1 MRGKM
6 RRSHGPLWRLAVV
19 GGLSSALCIVAAGAR
34 AEIASD
40 RAAAIVIF
48 PKVLVDVSSGLN
60 TMIRLSNT
68 SNYAQN
74 VMCFYVN
81 VTPHCMGGE
90 PDDTC
95 FPDRLQ
101 CGGQCVPQW
110 QETDFQIRLTARQP
124 TAWLVSEGAVD
135 CQFLTGTCSENE
147 TITCLRDTECA
158 GVGRCVLPPCFRL
171 DGFFRS
177 GPAGQS
183 NEGSRIPPA
192 PEEPFVG
199 ELKCI
204 AIDESGAPVANN
216 VLHGEAL
223 IGRVVAENPAIA
235 DVASYNGIGIPAI
248 EGEGNRDST
257 LIIGG
262 PRGMQNGEQCNDDGQ
277 CAPNLACIDHM
288 CDHPCR
294 EDDSCAEYEGCP
306 NILILNHFFDGAQ
319 DPLVTVGETAETR
332 IGTDLTLIPCTQ
344 DFQTQNPELSS
355 TVAQFLVFN
364 EFEQR
369 FSTSRTVECFKEIR
383 LSNLDTTQN
392 WRSIFS
398 AGVAG
403 TLTGQTRIRGVVEG
417 ADDHGNTLLGI
428 AEEFRCQRDVA
439 EEEYLCGF
447 VNPDGLVSSAA
458 VNLHFQGARPE
469 RDFLYLP

>member
-1 MRGKM
+1 
-6 RRSHGPLWRLAVV
+6 
-19 GGLSSALCIVAAGAR
+19 
-34 AEIASD
+34 
-40 RAAAIVIF
+40 
-48 PKVLVDVSSGLN
+48 
-60 TMIRLSNT
+60 
-68 SNYAQN
+68 
-74 VMCFYVN
+74 
-81 VTPHCMGGE
+81 
-90 PDDTC
+90 
-95 FPDRLQ
+95 
-101 CGGQCVPQW
+101 
-110 QETDFQIRLTARQP
+110 
-124 TAWLVSEGAVD
+124 
-135 CQFLTGTCSENE
+135 
-147 TITCLRDTECA
+147 
-158 GVGRCVLPPCFRL
+158 L
-171 DGFFRS
+171 DGFFHW

-204 AIDESGAPVANN
+204 AVDESGAAVANN

-223 IGRVVAENPAIA
+223 IGRNVPGSVADI
-235 DVASYNGIGIPAI
+235 ASYNGIGIPAI

-257 LIIGG
+257 LVIGG
-262 PRGMQNGEQCNDDGQ
+262 PEGLQNGEQCTQDEQ
-277 CAPNLACIDHM
+277 CGPQLACIDRM

-319 DPLVTVGETAETR
+319 DPLINLPVGTTAR

-344 DFQTQNPELSS
+344 DFQTQNPELST

-383 LSNLDTTQN
+383 ISNLDTHQN
-392 WRSIFS
+392 ERSIFS

-403 TLTGQTRIRGVVEG
+403 TLTGQTRIRGVAEG

-428 AEEFRCQRDVA
+428 AEEFRCNVQQRPA
-439 EEEYLCGF
+439 GEEYLCGF
-447 VNPDGLVSSAA
+447 VDPTGLMTSTAA
-458 VNLHFQGARPE
+458 NLHFQGARPE